1 MLERSFWRPTT
12 KSSAISMIPSTET
25 RSNTARETILPR
37 IRSSAIISTCPPSS
51 GRNGSRLKIASDS
64 EMNASSTR

>member
-1 MLERSFWRPTT
+1 MLDRSFCRPTT

-25 RSNTARETILPR
+25 RSKTARDTIRPR
-37 IRSSAIISTCPPSS
+37 IRSSTIMRMWPPSS

-64 EMNASSTR
+64 EMKASSTR